1 MIHYTKLKEGLG
13 ELDYSVVRTNKR
25 VEYVNL
31 PCGFD
36 IESTS
41 AYSGTE
47 KLAFMYI
54 WMIGIDHGKGVYFGR
69 TWEELQEACNTLQE
83 HFGLGP
89 SRRLV
94 IYIHNFSY
102 EFQFMRKYFEWVD
115 VFSVSDRKPIK
126 ATTIQG
132 IEFRDSYILSGFS
145 LANTAKN
152 LTTHKVKKMVGDL
165 DYSLPRHHE
174 TPLTPEEM
182 AYCENDIA
190 IITAYI
196 SEQIDMYNDIT
207 KIPTTNTG
215 RVRKHVKDE
224 CYFSS
229 KNHRKSSK
237 GKYVKYREIMGD
249 LTLDPET
256 YMQLA
261 RGFMGGFTHANAN
274 YTGKTLQEVSSI
286 DFTSSYPAVMVAE
299 KFPMSRFKPL
309 QVETESDLVKFCSK
323 YALIFNVKFRNIR
336 AKITQETY
344 LSADKCFQLI
354 GAVENNGRI
363 FRADLIATTLTEIDF
378 AIMMQCYE
386 WDAIELADV
395 KYAHKNYLPKA
406 IVKSVLE
413 MYQGKTTLKDVEGS
427 EVEYLLSK
435 GMLNSVYGM
444 CVTAVAK
451 DTAIYEGDQWGIEK
465 VNLEEVIDEY
475 NKSKNRFLYYP
486 WGVWVTAYARR
497 NLWTGIIAAGDD
509 YVYSDTDSLKVLNY
523 ANIVDYV
530 NWYDVDVMDKMK
542 AACDYHGFD
551 HDLLTPKTK
560 DGVVKPIGIWDFEGT
575 YSRFKTLGAKRYLL
589 EKGGKLQIT
598 VAGLSKANG
607 LEYMLEK
614 AGGDNTKVFDAFT
627 DSLYIPADRTGK
639 STHTYVDN
647 EIDFLCVDYLG
658 QAAKVSP
665 RSGLHLEPAEYSL
678 SLSAL
683 YKTFLAQ
690 LGAGYIFNGVKY
702 Q

>member
-1 MIHYTKLKEGLG
+1 MIHYTKLKDGLG
-13 ELDYSVVRTNKR
+13 ALDYSVVKTNKR
-25 VEYVNL
+25 VEYVNI

-41 AYSGTE
+41 TYSGDE

-54 WMIGIDHGKGVYFGR
+54 WMLGIDHGKGVYFGR
-69 TWEELQEACNTLQE
+69 TWEELQEAFNTLQE
-83 HFGLGP
+83 HFGLGS

-152 LTTHKVKKMVGDL
+152 LTIHKVKKMVGDL

-174 TPLTPEEM
+174 TPLTKEEM
-182 AYCENDIA
+182 AYCENDIV

-237 GKYVKYREIMGD
+237 GKYVKYRKIMGD

-256 YMQLA
+256 YTQLA

-274 YTGKTLQEVSSI
+274 YAGKTLQDVSSI

-309 QVETESDLVKFCSK
+309 QVESESDLVTYCNK
-323 YALIFNVKFRNIR
+323 YALIFDVKFHNIR

-354 GAVENNGRI
+354 GVVENNGRV

-378 AIMMQCYE
+378 AIMSQCYE
-386 WDAIELADV
+386 WDSIELANV

-413 MYQGKTTLKDVEGS
+413 MYQGKTTLKDVEGA

-451 DTAIYEGDQWGIEK
+451 DNAIYEDDKWGVEK

-523 ANIVDYV
+523 DSIVDYV
-530 NWYDVDVMDKMK
+530 NWYDADVMDKMK

-551 HDLLTPKTK
+551 HDLLAPKTK

-614 AGGDNTKVFDAFT
+614 SGGDNTGVFDAFT
-627 DSLYIPADRTGK
+627 DDLYIPADRTGK

>member
-1 MIHYTKLKEGLG
+1 MIHYTKLKDGLG
-13 ELDYSVVRTNKR
+13 ALDYSVVKTNKR
-25 VEYVNL
+25 VEYINL

-41 AYSGTE
+41 AYSGDE
-47 KLAFMYI
+47 KVAFMYI
-54 WMIGIDHGKGVYFGR
+54 WMLGIDHGKGVYFGR

-83 HFGLGP
+83 YFGLGP

-126 ATTIQG
+126 AITTQG

-152 LTTHKVKKMVGDL
+152 LTTHKVKKMLGDL

-182 AYCENDIA
+182 AYCENDIV

-196 SEQIDMYNDIT
+196 AEQIDMYKDIT

-237 GKYVKYREIMGD
+237 GKYVKYRKIMGD

-256 YMQLA
+256 YTQLV

-274 YTGKTLQEVSSI
+274 YVGKTLQEVSSI

-309 QVETESDLVKFCSK
+309 QVESESDLVKYCNK
-323 YALIFNVKFRNIR
+323 YALIFDVKFHNIR

-344 LSADKCFQLI
+344 LSADKCFHLV
-354 GAVENNGRI
+354 GAVENNGRV

-386 WDAIELADV
+386 WDAIELANV

-413 MYQGKTTLKDVEGS
+413 MYQGKTTLKDVEGA

-451 DTAIYEGDQWGIEK
+451 DTAIYEGDQWGVKK

-497 NLWTGIIAAGDD
+497 NLWTGIIAAGDG

-523 ANIVDYV
+523 DGIVNYV
-530 NWYDVDVMDKMK
+530 NWYDADVMDKMK
-542 AACDYHGFD
+542 AACDHHGFD

-627 DSLYIPADRTGK
+627 ENLYIPADRTGK
-639 STHTYVDN
+639 STHTYVDQ
-647 EIDFLCVDYLG
+647 EIEFLCVDHLG
-658 QAAKVSP
+658 KAAKVSP

-690 LGAGYIFNGVKY
+690 LGAGYIFKGVKY